1 MRRAAVQWV
10 RNVPQRDGGR
20 MTDGQL
26 DGRTQRCEEL
36 EQMPKEISKWPR
48 RNGLS
53 ARKRNKANVIDTF
66 CKNPRN
72 IAFLVVRPMV
82 HRDALPRQQS
92 VVEEGEFSDEALAKS
107 KTRYQEVSAAV

>member
-36 EQMPKEISKWPR
+36 SGKGKALSNGVQSDAIDAGPR
-48 RNGLS
+48 RV
-53 ARKRNKANVIDTF
+53 ARKRGVAACGGIT
-66 CKNPRN
+66 
-72 IAFLVVRPMV
+72 AFTLGR
-82 HRDALPRQQS
+82 
-92 VVEEGEFSDEALAKS
+92 
-107 KTRYQEVSAAV
+107 AAPSE